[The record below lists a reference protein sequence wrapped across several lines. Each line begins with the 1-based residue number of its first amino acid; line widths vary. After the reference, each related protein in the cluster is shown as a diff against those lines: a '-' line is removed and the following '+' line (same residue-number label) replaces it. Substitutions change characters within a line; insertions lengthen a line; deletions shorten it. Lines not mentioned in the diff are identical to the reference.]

1 MRRVISFV
9 TILALSACG
18 DDGATPTDAAL
29 IDQAMVDTPGMECV
43 NQGAIGQFNRRA
55 GNPRVLPGTSFLDGK
70 LDIHIADPD
79 VRWDAAA
86 SRWEAYWAAGHGTS
100 YTASDVVPVIRR
112 ATSPDRMTWTIDDAP
127 VFAAPAD
134 PTAWD
139 HINTETP
146 TVVYNPNAPADRRY
160 LLMYS
165 GANGMFPG
173 YGFADYAIG
182 AAFSADGKTFTRV
195 PANESPHGQAGL
207 VLQASQIHPAG
218 SDGIVADPELVLVGN
233 TYHLFF
239 SSFTCHGASCAT
251 IDTYGVAHATSTDG
265 VNWTIEAAPIRSLL
279 RTSALTSGGAQPS
292 VIYDA
297 VHCRWEMWLKSDAD
311 ADVAGQPVAFNNMAG
326 VYKAESMDG
335 LTWSVNYL
343 FNRDF
348 AWMQVEPG
356 EGLGLLTG
364 VDVAMNGNGRLMLYV
379 GFDDQN
385 VPNGFALPL
394 RSPPAAPN
402 STTPG
407 VFTLNVATRD
417 LP

>member
-9 TILALSACG
+9 TVLAASACG
-18 DDGATPTDAAL
+18 DDGATPVDGAIDHDAP
-29 IDQAMVDTPGMECV
+29 IDGSQMQCE

-55 GNPRVLPGTSFLDGK
+55 GNPRVLPGTTFLDGK
-70 LDIHIADPD
+70 IDIHIADPD
-79 VRWDAAA
+79 VRWDAAT
-86 SRWEAYWAAGHGTS
+86 STWEAYWAAGHGSS
-100 YTASDVVPVIRR
+100 YMAADLVPVIRR

-127 VFAAPAD
+127 VLSAPAD
-134 PTAWD
+134 TNAWD
-139 HINTETP
+139 HGNTETP

-165 GANGMFPG
+165 GSNQTFPG
-173 YGFADYAIG
+173 YSFPDYAIG

-195 PANESPHGQAGL
+195 PASESPHGKAGL
-207 VLQASQIHPAG
+207 VLEGSQVHPVGA
-218 SDGIVADPELVLVGN
+218 DGIVADPELVLVGD

-251 IDTYGVAHATSTDG
+251 VDTYGVSHATSPDG
-265 VNWTIEAAPIRSLL
+265 IHWTIEAAPIRSLL
-279 RTSALTSGGAQPS
+279 RSSALTSGGAQPS

-297 VHCRWEMWLKSDAD
+297 VHCKWEMWLKSDAA
-311 ADVAGQPVAFNNMAG
+311 ADVMDQPVDFNNMAG

-335 LTWSVNYL
+335 LSWTVNYN
-343 FNRDF
+343 FARDLT
-348 AWMQVEPG
+348 WMPDEPG

-364 VDVAMNGNGRLMLYV
+364 VDVGMNGNGRLMLYV

-385 VPNGFALPL
+385 VPNGFVLP
-394 RSPPAAPN
+394 RRAPA
-402 STTPG
+402 TGTVPG
-407 VFTLNVATRD
+407 VFALNVATRD